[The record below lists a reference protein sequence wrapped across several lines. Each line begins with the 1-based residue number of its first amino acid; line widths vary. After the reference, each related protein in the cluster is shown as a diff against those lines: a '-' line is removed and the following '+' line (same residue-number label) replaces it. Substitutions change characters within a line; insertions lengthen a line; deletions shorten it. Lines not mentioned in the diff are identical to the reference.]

1 MAKKKAKKKK
11 KAAKK
16 KKGAKK
22 KQHRIVLGVSFG
34 TPNFF
39 CLIGRRIRQ
48 FTSVTGL

>member
-22 KQHRIVLGVSFG
+22 KQHRIVLGCRLAPLIFFG
-34 TPNFF
+34 
-39 CLIGRRIRQ
+39 LIGRRI
-48 FTSVTGL
+48 TEITDVIGL